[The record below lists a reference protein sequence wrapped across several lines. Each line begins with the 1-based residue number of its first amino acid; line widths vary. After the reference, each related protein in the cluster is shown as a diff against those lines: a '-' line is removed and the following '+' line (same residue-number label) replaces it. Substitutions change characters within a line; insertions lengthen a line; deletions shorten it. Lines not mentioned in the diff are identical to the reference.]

1 MHKLKII
8 PKFSFAAL
16 ATDGCDYIKGY
27 CVACVDRKIVD
38 SAKKLKLDIE
48 NYLTT
53 TNTYYLHEK
62 LGSLVGGGYT
72 GTNVSDFY
80 LLSFEK

>member
-1 MHKLKII
+1 M
-8 PKFSFAAL
+8 
-16 ATDGCDYIKGY
+16 
-27 CVACVDRKIVD
+27 DRKIVD
-38 SAKKLKLDIE
+38 CAKKLKLDIE
-48 NYLTT
+48 NYLNT

>member
-1 MHKLKII
+1 MFSKSGSADMLEKLGISILSSKH
-8 PKFSFAAL
+8 
-16 ATDGCDYIKGY
+16 
-27 CVACVDRKIVD
+27 
-38 SAKKLKLDIE
+38 DIE
-48 NYLTT
+48 NYLNT